1 MASFA
6 QLKNSSNNT
15 VVRVV
20 VVHNNEAP
28 TEEAGI
34 TFLKG
39 LYGEDTIWKQTSYNT
54 VANTHRLGGTP
65 FRKNFAGTGFTYDE
79 SRDAFI
85 PIKPFA
91 SWVLNEDT
99 CQWETPIP
107 MPTDGQPYR
116 WNEENQSW
124 DAIEQYLK

>member
-1 MASFA
+1 MAHFA

-15 VVRVV
+15 VVKVV

-85 PIKPFA
+85 PAKPFA

-99 CQWETPIP
+99 CQWEAPVSKP
-107 MPTDGQPYR
+107 VDKAYMWD
-116 WNEENQSW
+116 EENQSW
-124 DAIEQYLK
+124 DAIE

>member
-1 MASFA
+1 MAHFA

-15 VVRVV
+15 VVKVV

-124 DAIEQYLK
+124 DAIE

>member
-85 PIKPFA
+85 PSKPFGF
-91 SWVLNEDT
+91 SNPSGSDDV
-99 CQWETPIP
+99 
-107 MPTDGQPYR
+107 
-116 WNEENQSW
+116 
-124 DAIEQYLK
+124 

>member
-124 DAIEQYLK
+124 DAIE

>member
-1 MASFA
+1 MAHFA

-99 CQWETPIP
+99 CQWDAPVAY
-107 MPTDGQPYR
+107 PTDGQTYD
-116 WNEENQSW
+116 WNETNQTW
-124 DAIEQYLK
+124 DLRE